1 MVGVTPLASDI
12 YSEVRAEM
20 FNRLSQT
27 LIVSSLIA
35 VVVSAIGDEAVS
47 AIVAGI
53 MACVAIYALIRMLR
67 MWD

>member
-1 MVGVTPLASDI
+1 
-12 YSEVRAEM
+12 M
-20 FNRLSQT
+20 FSRLSQT

-35 VVVSAIGDEAVS
+35 AAVSAIGDETIS

-67 MWD
+67 RWD

>member
-1 MVGVTPLASDI
+1 MEVG
-12 YSEVRAEM
+12 AEM

-35 VVVSAIGDEAVS
+35 VVVSAIGDETIS
-47 AIVAGI
+47 AIVGAV

-67 MWD
+67 RWD

>member
-1 MVGVTPLASDI
+1 
-12 YSEVRAEM
+12 M

-35 VVVSAIGDEAVS
+35 IVISAIGDETISVV
-47 AIVAGI
+47 VAGI

-67 MWD
+67 RWD